1 MPRALDSCP
10 PNRGKAT
17 AACLALFLLAAPP
30 SKATLYKL
38 ISLEDAVVNSGLSL
52 TDNGTNYS
60 ISKNGD
66 YDPPR
71 IVTDDAYAGSRSL
84 YMHMAAHSTT
94 NALSDGRDT
103 DRTEYKIMLG
113 SEENTVKF
121 DGVGKY
127 VGYAFK
133 LDANFEPP
141 ASSGSVII
149 CQSLQG
155 APIPSTGVPL
165 IIKLLPGYSNPFHL
179 EATTSSQ
186 DGGEVVR
193 YRGDVVYA
201 GVWNTLVVY
210 QKLSWTGNTGELQV
224 WLNGIS
230 LFSVSGINIGFDPS
244 LPNGWG
250 TTNYCMDVKFGIY
263 QHRPNTDHGI
273 HFDQIAFAST
283 YAEADPA
290 GYPHLTSITTA
301 TSAGGLTNA
310 QDITLKFT
318 TKSGRIYRLEA
329 TSDLGNPASWT
340 PLRTNIFG
348 TGAEITLE
356 VPDES
361 SPRYYRIRSP

>member
-1 MPRALDSCP
+1 MLRALDSCLTK
-10 PNRGKAT
+10 RGEAT
-17 AACLALFLLAAPP
+17 ASILALLLLGSLQ

-38 ISLEDAVVNSGLSL
+38 ISLETAVVNSGGSL
-52 TDNGTNYS
+52 TDNGINYS

-94 NALSDGRDT
+94 NASSDGRDT

-113 SEENTVKF
+113 SEDNTVKF
-121 DGVGKY
+121 DGIGKY
-127 VGYAFK
+127 AGYAFK
-133 LDANFEPP
+133 LDANFEAP

-149 CQSLQG
+149 YQLLQG

-165 IIKLLPGYSNPFHL
+165 IVKLLPNYSNPFRL
-179 EATTSSQ
+179 EVTTSSP
-186 DGGEVVR
+186 DGGDAVR

-201 GVWNTLVVY
+201 GAWNTLVVY
-210 QKLSWTGNTGELQV
+210 QRLSWTGNTSELQV
-224 WLNGIS
+224 WLNGNS

-244 LPNGWG
+244 LPNAWG

-263 QHRPNTDHGI
+263 QHRPNTEHGI
-273 HFDQIAFAST
+273 HFDQIAFATT

-290 GYPHLTSITTA
+290 AYPRLTSITAATA
-301 TSAGGLTNA
+301 ASDPTNG
-310 QDITLKFT
+310 QDLTLKFT
-318 TKSGRIYRLEA
+318 TQSGRIYHLEA
-329 TSDLGNPASWT
+329 TSDLGNSAIWT
-340 PLRTNIFG
+340 PLQTNIVG
-348 TGAEITLE
+348 TGVEITLL
-356 VPDES
+356 VPEQS

>member
-1 MPRALDSCP
+1 MARAFDPCLP
-10 PNRGKAT
+10 ARAKASAT
-17 AACLALFLLAAPP
+17 FLTLLLLAGSQ

-38 ISLEDAVVNSGLSL
+38 ISLENAVVNSGGSL

-66 YDPPR
+66 YDQPS

-141 ASSGSVII
+141 TSSGSVII

-155 APIPSTGVPL
+155 APIASTGVPL
-165 IIKLLPGYSNPFHL
+165 IVKLLPNYSNPFRL
-179 EATTSSQ
+179 EVTTSSQ
-186 DGGEVVR
+186 DRGDVVR
-193 YRGDVVYA
+193 YRSDVVYA

-224 WLNGIS
+224 WLNGTS

-244 LPNGWG
+244 LPNAWG

-263 QHRPNTDHGI
+263 QHRPNTEHGI

-301 TSAGGLTNA
+301 AAAGGPTDA
-310 QDITLKFT
+310 QDVTLKFT
-318 TKSGRIYRLEA
+318 PKSGRIYRLEA
-329 TSDLGNPASWT
+329 SSGLGDPPSWT
-340 PLRTNIFG
+340 PLQTNIVG
-348 TGAEITLE
+348 TGAEITLL
-356 VPDES
+356 VPEQS